1 MGAREIRPSDFIRVK
16 AGDSCRRRRI
26 QTEITSSSTEI
37 RKGRRQ
43 PQDSKASW
51 PRVARVPSTTT
62 SDRNMPVVAVVW
74 IQLVKKPRRWFG
86 ACSAT

>member
-1 MGAREIRPSDFIRVK
+1 MGARETRPSLFMRVK
-16 AGDSCRRRRI
+16 AGDSCRRMRI

-37 RKGRRQ
+37 RKGTRQ
-43 PQDSKASW
+43 PQASKASW
-51 PRVARVPSTTT
+51 PSVARVPRTTT

-74 IQLVKKPRRWFG
+74 IQLVKKPRRPGG